1 MHLNS
6 SQRAGFLPWRSPMAT
21 ARREPCPESS
31 DTDWQP
37 LQGCGMSMSVCI
49 GIPGQTLL

>member
-1 MHLNS
+1 
-6 SQRAGFLPWRSPMAT
+6 MAT

-49 GIPGQTLL
+49 VWDSQPLPSTHRGCPQPAAWAGGG